1 MLIARLAIGMSLVAQ
16 ALPIATDSWEAIHV
30 EVGPPPPPGTGT
42 LNGRV
47 YDKETGL
54 PLEGVLVGFRTWEVR
69 TDTNGYYELLDVP
82 VGSHEFAFLG
92 AGYQLATRQ
101 ATIAADS
108 VTTLDVDLTPGDG
121 PEPDRAFPWW
131 LVGIIGAGVVA
142 IATKKSL
149 DKR

>member
-30 EVGPPPPPGTGT
+30 EAGPPPPPDTGT

-54 PLEGVLVGFRTWEVR
+54 PLEGVLVAFQNYQTT
-69 TDTNGYYELLDVP
+69 TDAGGHYELLDVP
-82 VGSHEFAFLG
+82 VGTREFGFLK

-121 PEPDRAFPWW
+121 PEPDRAFPWL

-142 IATKKSL
+142 IATKKTL